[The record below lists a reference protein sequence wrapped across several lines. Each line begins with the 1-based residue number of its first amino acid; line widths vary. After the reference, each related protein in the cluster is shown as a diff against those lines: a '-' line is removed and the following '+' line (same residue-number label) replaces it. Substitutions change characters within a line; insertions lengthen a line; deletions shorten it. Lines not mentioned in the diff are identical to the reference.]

1 MDLPINVFF
10 LCAHN
15 TARSIMAEVI
25 LNHSE
30 DARVRGFS
38 AGREPREAINPIAS
52 RVLENSDM
60 DTGDLRSKSWDEF
73 AGDDSPPANV
83 VITVC
88 KSLEGDAIP
97 DFPGNLARSHWPIE
111 GLDAV
116 SGGQSE
122 EKALEVF
129 LRAFD
134 TLESCIHRFLKLP
147 LEQMDSVALEEALER
162 IWRTADQE
170 G

>member
-15 TARSIMAEVI
+15 TAGSIMAEVI

-38 AGREPREAINPIAS
+38 AGREPREAINPMTS

-60 DTGDLRSKSWDEF
+60 ETGNLRSKSWDEF
-73 AGDDSPPANV
+73 AGDDGPPAHV

-97 DFPGNLARSHWPIE
+97 DFPGNLVRSHWPIE
-111 GLDAV
+111 GLDPV
-116 SGGQSE
+116 NRGQPE

-129 LRAFD
+129 VRAFD
-134 TLESCIHRFLKLP
+134 MLESCIHRFLELP
-147 LEQMDSVALEEALER
+147 LEQMSAADLEKELER
-162 IWRTADQE
+162 IWRNPERED
-170 G
+170 